1 LIHFDFDERY
11 QDENVVGSAI
21 NRRDGFMVSVGVHGL
36 IAVLLILLPQLELF
50 QLSPEELEA
59 RQEELRKQ
67 EEQQRPRFVFVE
79 PRVDIPAL
87 RPPDR
92 AQLSDLDRQ
101 AQARQRAQQPENP
114 LPFNRGNSAEQTEA
128 ADDERRQGAET
139 EVPANAEPPRPEPTE
154 QLAQVLPPADLGIRR
169 APEISRPAPGALGDA
184 LRNLQRYVQNETFNN
199 PQGGQDTPGASI
211 QFDTKGV
218 EFGPWLRR
226 FVARV
231 RRAWFIPMAAYTMS
245 GHVVIQF
252 NIHRNGTI
260 TDVAIVQPSNIESF
274 TIAAYNAIV
283 GASPV
288 DPLPPEYPSEQAFF
302 TVTFYYNEQP
312 PG

>member
-21 NRRDGFMVSVGVHGL
+21 TRRDGFMVSVLTHAL
-36 IAVLLILLPQLELF
+36 LLAALILVPQLSLF
-50 QLSPEELEA
+50 ELSPEELA
-59 RQEELRKQ
+59 AQQEELRQQQ
-67 EEQQRPRFVFVE
+67 EQERPRFVFVD
-79 PRVDIPAL
+79 PKIDLKAL
-87 RPPDR
+87 QPPDR

-101 AQARQRAQQPENP
+101 AQSRQQAQAPKNP
-114 LPFNRGNSAEQTEA
+114 LPFNLGNSAEQVEA
-128 ADDERRQGAET
+128 AEDERRRGAET
-139 EVPANAEPPRPEPTE
+139 EVPPTPEPPRPQPEE
-154 QLAQVLPPADLGIRR
+154 QLAHVLPPADLGIRR
-169 APEISRPAPGALGDA
+169 SPEPSRPAPGALGDA

-231 RRAWFIPMAAYTMS
+231 RRAWFIPMAAYTMR

-260 TDVAIVQPSNIESF
+260 TDVAIVQPSDIESF
-274 TIAAYNAIV
+274 TIAAYNAIL

-288 DPLPPEYPSEQAFF
+288 DPLPPEYPSDQAFF

>member
-21 NRRDGFMVSVGVHGL
+21 TRRDGVVVSAVVHAL
-36 IAVLLILLPQLELF
+36 IAVALIFLPQLALF
-50 QLSPEELEA
+50 QMSPEELEA
-59 RQEELRKQ
+59 RQEELRRQ
-67 EEQQRPRFVFVE
+67 QEQQRPRFVFVE
-79 PRVDIPAL
+79 PRVDVPAL
-87 RPPDR
+87 RAPDR

-101 AQARQRAQQPENP
+101 AQSRQRGQQPENP
-114 LPFNRGNSAEQTEA
+114 LPFNLGNSAEQVEA
-128 ADDERRQGAET
+128 ADNARRQGPET
-139 EVPANAEPPRPEPTE
+139 EVQPSAEPPRPQPEE
-154 QLAQVLPPADLGIRR
+154 QLAQVLPPADLGLRR
-169 APEISRPAPGALGDA
+169 SPENSRPAPGALGDA

-226 FVARV
+226 FIARV
-231 RRAWFIPMAAYTMS
+231 RRAWFIPQAAYTMS

-260 TDVAIVQPSNIESF
+260 TDVAIVKPSTIESF
-274 TIAAYNAIV
+274 TIAAYNAIL

-288 DPLPPEYPSEQAFF
+288 DPLPPEYPSDQAFF

>member
-21 NRRDGFMVSVGVHGL
+21 TRRDGVVVSVVVHAL
-36 IAVLLILLPQLELF
+36 IAVALIFVPQLALF
-50 QLSPEELEA
+50 EMSPEELQA
-59 RQEELRKQ
+59 RQEELRRQ
-67 EEQQRPRFVFVE
+67 QEQQRPRFVFVE
-79 PRVDIPAL
+79 PRVDVPAL
-87 RPPDR
+87 RAPDR

-101 AQARQRAQQPENP
+101 AQARQQAPQPQNP
-114 LPFNRGNSAEQTEA
+114 LPFNQGNSAEQVEA
-128 ADDERRQGAET
+128 AEDERRQGPET
-139 EVPANAEPPRPEPTE
+139 EIQPNAEPPAPQPEE

-169 APEISRPAPGALGDA
+169 SPENSRPAPGALGDA

-231 RRAWFIPMAAYTMS
+231 RRAWFIPQAAYTMS

-260 TDVAIVQPSNIESF
+260 TDVAIVKPSTIESF
-274 TIAAYNAIV
+274 TIAAYNAIL

>member
-1 LIHFDFDERY
+1 
-11 QDENVVGSAI
+11 
-21 NRRDGFMVSVGVHGL
+21 MVSVVVHGL
-36 IAVLLILLPQLELF
+36 ILTALIFLPQLALF
-50 QLSPEELEA
+50 QLSPEELQA
-59 RQEELRKQ
+59 REDAQRRQREES
-67 EEQQRPRFVFVE
+67 RFVFVQ
-79 PRVDIPAL
+79 PRADLEAL
-87 RPPDR
+87 RPPER
-92 AQLSDLDRQ
+92 APASDLNRQ
-101 AQARQRAQQPENP
+101 AQAPQRAREPENP
-114 LPFNRGNSAEQTEA
+114 LPFARGNSTEQAEA
-128 ADDERRQGAET
+128 AENEQRQGPET
-139 EVPANAEPPRPEPTE
+139 AVEPNTEPPQPQPEE
-154 QLAQVLPPADLGIRR
+154 QIARAMPPADLGIRR
-169 APEISRPAPGALGDA
+169 APETSRPAPGALGEA

-231 RRAWFIPMAAYTMS
+231 RRAWFIPMAAYTMR

-260 TDVAIVQPSNIESF
+260 TDVNVVQPSGIESF
-274 TIAAYNAIV
+274 NVAAYNAII

-288 DPLPPEYPSEQAFF
+288 DPLPDEYPSDQAFF